1 MTLTQLADFI
11 TSKLSDTETASVTA
25 CKSYLNRR
33 YQMIWDKYLWTETL
47 GVSSKAVVASDTELT
62 LSDAPSITF
71 YQSASVPTTFIDFPV
86 AMRFTATGQDDGTEM
101 IGHDWQTFFQLDPNM
116 WNDVAN
122 RRATPTNFINLPRDG
137 SGYCRIK
144 PVPVPDAAGTIYVLG
159 KLKWV
164 ELGDSDSPCLR
175 GIDNALL
182 AYAEGDM
189 LERARQYAKA
199 QNKYAEGMA
208 MEKVMTDIEKGQQSS
223 VSRIIPLEEGYDN
236 PTGGPQ

>member
-1 MTLTQLADFI
+1 MTLTQLAAFI

-25 CKSYLNRR
+25 CKSYINRR
-33 YQMIWDKYLWTETL
+33 YQMIWDRYLWTETL
-47 GVSSKAVVASDTELT
+47 GVTSKAVVAGDTSLT

-86 AMRFTATGQDDGTEM
+86 AMRFTNSTATDGQEM
-101 IGHDWQTFFQLDPNM
+101 TGYDWMSFFQVDPNV
-116 WNDVAN
+116 WNDVTS
-122 RRATPTNFINLPRDG
+122 RRADPTNFINLPKDG

-144 PVPVPDAAGTIYVLG
+144 PVPVPQSAGTIYVLG

-175 GIDNALL
+175 GVDNALL

-189 LERARQYAKA
+189 LERARQYGKA
-199 QNKYAEGMA
+199 QAKYAEGKA
-208 MEKVMTDIEKGQQSS
+208 LEQVMTDIEKVQQQSIS
-223 VSRIIPLEEGYDN
+223 QVVPNEEGYYD
-236 PTGGPQ
+236 PAGGPQ